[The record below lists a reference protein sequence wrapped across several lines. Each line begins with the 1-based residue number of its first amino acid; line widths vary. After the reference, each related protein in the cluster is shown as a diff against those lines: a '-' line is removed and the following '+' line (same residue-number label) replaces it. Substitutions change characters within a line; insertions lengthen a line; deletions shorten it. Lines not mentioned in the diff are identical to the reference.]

1 MATASSGTVRELLR
15 WLGVAAAVLL
25 LDQVSKLAVSGSMRY
40 LETHTITEFFNLVL
54 VYNTGA
60 AFSLFA
66 DAPGWQRGLF
76 IAIGVVAS
84 AVIVVLLH
92 RHAAD
97 RRFCFA
103 LSLILGG
110 AIGNVC
116 DRVLLGHVVD
126 FIQLHAGGYYWPAF
140 NVADSAISCGAAL
153 LIWDGLFGAAHR
165 KAAP

>member
-1 MATASSGTVRELLR
+1 VRELAR

-25 LDQVSKLAVSGSMRY
+25 IDQVSKLAVTASMRY
-40 LETHTITEFFNLVL
+40 LETHVITGFFNLIL

-60 AFSLFA
+60 AFSILA

-76 IAIGVVAS
+76 IAIGAIAS
-84 AVIVVLLH
+84 AVIVLLLR

-97 RRFCFA
+97 PRFCLA

-110 AIGNVC
+110 AVGNVV

-126 FIQLHAGGYYWPAF
+126 FIQLHAGGWYWPAF

-153 LIWDGLFGAAHR
+153 LIWDGLFGERGGAA
-165 KAAP
+165 A